1 MNFFIIA
8 IAYIFVIY
16 MFYNL
21 YKIRKE
27 GKNNYNKV
35 YFSIVMIFVCFA
47 IWGILRNII

>member
-21 YKIRKE
+21 YKIRKQR
-27 GKNNYNKV
+27 KNNYNKV

-47 IWGILRNII
+47 IWGILRNF